1 MVVKA
6 LLLDLD
12 KTLVNVED
20 HTDYC
25 AALRELEAR
34 GFSPRAAGPET
45 YWGKCTKRVMDILI
59 SLEGGAWSA
68 ANEIVERYELW
79 GAAAST
85 PMPYLAEFL
94 EAVKGAPKAVVTL
107 LSPCPTAYVLQR
119 HGIAVDAVVAREP
132 GIRPKPS
139 PDPVLKA
146 LERLGVGEAVMVG
159 DSEWDEAAANA
170 AGVPF
175 VAVTNGR
182 TQHRFK
188 TKYVAENLR
197 GAVEI
202 LVHAFKIGK
211 T

>member
-1 MVVKA
+1 
-6 LLLDLD
+6 
-12 KTLVNVED
+12 
-20 HTDYC
+20 
-25 AALRELEAR
+25 
-34 GFSPRAAGPET
+34 
-45 YWGKCTKRVMDILI
+45 MDILI

-85 PMPYLAEFL
+85 PMPYLTEFL
-94 EAVKGAPKAVVTL
+94 EAVKRAPKAVVTL
-107 LSPCPTAYVLQR
+107 LSPRPTAYVLQR

-132 GIRPKPS
+132 GIKPKPS

-197 GAVEI
+197 GAIEI